1 MGCISNCRSMIKA
14 VVGGDTDHGVR
25 EVKGNISKQNQLLC
39 PVATIWYSFK
49 SNGKFISMDLHKIIE
64 GLNYKNFSAIK
75 KLNETGDAGFS
86 DEQKFVIRKYQPQHV
101 FIIYGTLG
109 PGRPNHHKIEHIK
122 GTWKKAIIKGKLEA
136 RGWGADLGYYGYVKV
151 PPGEEDEIEAFIL
164 FSDVLRLHW
173 KLLDDFE
180 GDEYERIL
188 AEFKLENG
196 ETGVGNIYALK
207 K

>member
-1 MGCISNCRSMIKA
+1 
-14 VVGGDTDHGVR
+14 
-25 EVKGNISKQNQLLC
+25 
-39 PVATIWYSFK
+39 
-49 SNGKFISMDLHKIIE
+49 
-64 GLNYKNFSAIK
+64 
-75 KLNETGDAGFS
+75 
-86 DEQKFVIRKYQPQHV
+86 
-101 FIIYGTLG
+101 
-109 PGRPNHHKIEHIK
+109 
-122 GTWKKAIIKGKLEA
+122 
-136 RGWGADLGYYGYVKV
+136 VKV

-180 GDEYERIL
+180 GDEYERVL